1 MAWHVYVARCGD
13 GTLYTGITTDP
24 TRREAAHNTG
34 RGAAYTRSRRPVRL
48 IHVEPAADRG
58 AALRRELAIKRLS
71 RLEKER
77 LVARPI
83 PRSTPTTLEFG
94 GFRPAALA
102 FLRRLARHNTREWFE
117 RHRAVYETEVR
128 DPLRSLVEEMDV
140 RLARIAPELVG
151 DPRRSV
157 FRIHRDVRFSAD
169 KSPYKTNAACQFY
182 HRDAGRGAGQD
193 AVGAGAGL
201 YFQLADEECFVAG
214 GIWMP
219 ARPALEKVREA
230 LAEDPEGLDQVVR
243 ASGFRRRFKALDREA
258 MLTRLPRGYPDGH
271 PAERWLRYK
280 SFTATRLLTERE
292 ATSARLPALLERDFA
307 ALVPLVRWLNG
318 AIGYRA
324 AERRY

>member
-1 MAWHVYVARCGD
+1 MGWHVYLARCGD

-24 TRREAAHNTG
+24 ARREAAHNAG
-34 RGAAYTRSRRPVRL
+34 RGAAYTRSRRPVCL
-48 IHVEPAADRG
+48 VHLEPAAGRS
-58 AALRRELAIKRLS
+58 AALRRELEIKRMT
-71 RLEKER
+71 RIAKER
-77 LVARPI
+77 LVTGSA
-83 PRSTPTTLEFG
+83 TAEFH
-94 GFRPAALA
+94 GFRPEALA
-102 FLRRLARHNTREWFE
+102 FLRRLHRHNTREWFE

-128 DPLRSLVEEMDV
+128 DPLRALVEEMDV
-140 RLARIAPELVG
+140 RLARVAPEIVG

-193 AVGAGAGL
+193 AAGAGAGL
-201 YFQLADEECFVAG
+201 YFQLADGDCFVAG

-219 ARPALEKVREA
+219 ARPALDRIREA
-230 LAEDPEGLDQVVR
+230 LADAPEELDRIVR
-243 ASGFRRRFKALDREA
+243 TPAFRRRFKALDREA
-258 MLTRLPRGYPDGH
+258 MLTRLPRGYAAAH
-271 PAERWLRYK
+271 PAERWLRYQ
-280 SFTATRLLTERE
+280 SFTATRVLTARE
-292 ATSARLPALLERDFA
+292 ATSARLPATLERDFA